1 MIFEKDINL
10 NFIITEDGITPLML
24 ACTVGNIFIV
34 KLLLI
39 NPLTDVNM
47 VDKSGINA
55 LYVSVY
61 YGHLEILQLLKK
73 SGA

>member
-1 MIFEKDINL
+1 
-10 NFIITEDGITPLML
+10 ML
-24 ACTVGNIFIV
+24 ACTVGNLDIV

-39 NPLTDVNM
+39 NSTTDVNV

-61 YGHLEILQLLKK
+61 YGHLEIV
-73 SGA
+73 

>member
-1 MIFEKDINL
+1 
-10 NFIITEDGITPLML
+10 ML

-39 NPLTDVNM
+39 NPTTDVNM

-55 LYVSVY
+55 SYVSVY
-61 YGHLEILQLLKK
+61 YGNLEIL
-73 SGA
+73 